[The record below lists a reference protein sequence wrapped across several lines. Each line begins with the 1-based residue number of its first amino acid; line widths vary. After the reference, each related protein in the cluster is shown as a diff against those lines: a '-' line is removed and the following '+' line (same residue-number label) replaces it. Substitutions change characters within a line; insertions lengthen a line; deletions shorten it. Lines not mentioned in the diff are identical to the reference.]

1 MLFKRRN
8 KEKIQKKLE
17 TENLLMHLTFIF
29 FFNRNIQRN
38 YITRN
43 LIIAWIIH
51 LTSSWPVQK
60 EQEKY
65 MTKFSHR
72 KVLVSLSFSSV
83 IWPLV
88 IFR

>member
-1 MLFKRRN
+1 MLFKRKN
-8 KEKIQKKLE
+8 KEKIQKILE
-17 TENLLMHLTFIF
+17 TENLLMHLTFI

-72 KVLVSLSFSSV
+72 KVVVSLSFSSV